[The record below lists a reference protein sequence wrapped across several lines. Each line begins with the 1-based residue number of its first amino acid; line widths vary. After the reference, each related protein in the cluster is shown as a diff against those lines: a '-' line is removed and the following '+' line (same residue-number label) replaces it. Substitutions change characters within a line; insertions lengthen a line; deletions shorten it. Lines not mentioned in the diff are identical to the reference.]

1 MAYSESETEYQAKE
15 TAGEVKQ
22 AAGEL
27 QGEMKEEARR
37 LAGEA
42 KQRGQA
48 LFEGQRR
55 AAADEIGGM
64 VEALRKT
71 ARELDQEQR
80 PSTANLVG
88 RAAETMDRLAS
99 NLRDQDFRALYG
111 RVEGYARQH
120 PGLFFG
126 GSLVAGLVMARF
138 LKSSS
143 ENRHRGS
150 SYASTGRGRYETG
163 SAY

>member
-1 MAYSESETEYQAKE
+1 MAYSESQTEYQAKQ

-27 QGEMKEEARR
+27 QGEMKEEAQR

-71 ARELDQEQR
+71 AHELDQEQR
-80 PSTANLVG
+80 PSTANLVN
-88 RAAETMDRLAS
+88 RAAESMDRLAT
-99 NLRDQDFRALYG
+99 NIRDQDFRALYG
-111 RVEGYARQH
+111 KAEGYARQH

-143 ENRHRGS
+143 EGRQRGS
-150 SYASTGRGRYETG
+150 SHASTGRGRYETG